1 MSFSHNGANNNN
13 RILPELLSPA
23 GSPAAMVAA
32 INAGADAVYFGM
44 PEFNARI
51 GADNFTRENLAEY
64 LDLCHLMGVK
74 AYITLN
80 TQIYDRE
87 TDAFLE
93 TARFSYEAGAD
104 AAIVGDLGAA
114 ALLREHLPELPIHA
128 STQLSGH
135 CHMSGAELSKLGFS
149 RMVCAREMS
158 LDDIKTFT
166 EKSPIEAEIF
176 IHGALCVCH
185 SGQCL
190 FSSLV
195 GGRSGNRGLCA
206 QPCRLPYKIGKR
218 YEGVHAPEGDAG
230 KSGYH
235 LSLKDSCLAAHIP
248 EIIESGAASLK
259 IEGRMKAAD
268 YVGRVTAVYRK
279 LLDEGRGATKAELDY
294 LAAVFSRG
302 GFTDGYFTKNISRDM
317 LGVRSDADKESS
329 KKLSGFD
336 AEYLTDRKAPI
347 YMYTE
352 IHKNNKMKL
361 TLSLADGRDV
371 SVTVEGDVPFEAQ
384 NRPTDAALAEKNLLK
399 LGSSR
404 FVCREIKT
412 DIDEGLM
419 VPVSALN
426 ALRRDGVSALE
437 AAILSPYK
445 NRKAGGRV
453 EPQPEKGSGGK
464 RERVAIFTELAQVPE
479 SAYGYFDKIY
489 LPATEFARH
498 SADELS
504 GIKGV
509 ALPEVIFDSE
519 KDEVR
524 DLLAIAKKAG
534 AKYALVGNLGHIDL
548 AKEAGFELHGSFRL
562 NVSNPHAAGAVASF
576 GFSDVILHPELTL
589 PKCRDVARVG
599 KIGSLAVTYG
609 KVPLMVLEKCVICE
623 SLGGKKGELC
633 PIMNST
639 KKVCRGS
646 LTDRTGAT
654 FPLIR
659 EFFHRNML
667 YNSVPVYMADKR
679 GELDR
684 AANLGEVF
692 IFSDE
697 TRDEAADVI
706 SAYEKGLPAKGRVR
720 RMGVKDN

>member
-1 MSFSHNGANNNN
+1 
-13 RILPELLSPA
+13 
-23 GSPAAMVAA
+23 MVAA

-51 GADNFTRENLAEY
+51 GADNFTRENLGEY

-87 TDAFLE
+87 TDAFLK
-93 TARFSYEAGAD
+93 TARFAYEAGAD

-135 CHMSGAELSKLGFS
+135 SYTSGAELSKLGFS

-158 LDDIKTFT
+158 LGDIKTFT

-218 YEGVHAPEGDAG
+218 YEGAHSPEDEGG

-248 EIIESGAASLK
+248 EIIGSGAASLK

-302 GFTDGYFTKNISRDM
+302 GFTDGYFKGNISRDM

-329 KKLSGFD
+329 KKLSTFE
-336 AEYLTDRKAPI
+336 AEYLTDRKIPI
-347 YMYTE
+347 CMYTK
-352 IHKNNKMKL
+352 IHRNNKMQL
-361 TLSLADGRDV
+361 TISLADGRDIT
-371 SVTVEGDVPFEAQ
+371 VTVEGEIPFEAQ

-412 DIDEGLM
+412 DIDDGLM

-426 ALRRDGVSALE
+426 ALRRDGVAALE
-437 AAILSPYK
+437 EAILAPYK
-445 NRKAGGRV
+445 ERKAEGRV
-453 EPQPEKGSGGK
+453 SPKSQNGSGEGREK
-464 RERVAIFTELAQVPE
+464 REKIALFTELSQIPE
-479 SAYGYFDKIY
+479 TAYGYFDKIY

-498 SADELS
+498 KAQELS
-504 GIKGV
+504 AVTGV
-509 ALPEVIFDSE
+509 VLPEVIFDSE
-519 KDEVR
+519 REEVKK
-524 DLLAIAKKAG
+524 LLSLAKKAG

-548 AKEAGFELHGSFRL
+548 AKEAGFEIHGSFRL
-562 NVSNPHAAGAVASF
+562 NVSNPYAAKAVAEY

-589 PKCRDVARVG
+589 PKCRDIARSG
-599 KIGSLAVTYG
+599 EIACLAVTYG

-633 PIMNST
+633 PIMKNMD
-639 KKVCRGS
+639 KVCRGS

-654 FPLIR
+654 FPLVR
-659 EFFHRNML
+659 EFSHRNLL

-684 AANLGEVF
+684 AAPLGEVF

-697 TRDEAADVI
+697 TREEVTEVI
-706 SAYEKGLPAKGRVR
+706 AAYEKGIPAKGRVR

>member
-1 MSFSHNGANNNN
+1 M
-13 RILPELLSPA
+13 
-23 GSPAAMVAA
+23 MAA

-51 GADNFTRENLAEY
+51 GADNFTRETLGEH
-64 LDLCHLMGVK
+64 LRLCHLMGVK

-93 TARFSYEAGAD
+93 TARFAYEAGAD

-114 ALLREHLPELPIHA
+114 ALLQKYLPELPIHA

-158 LDDIKTFT
+158 LDDIKTFVKT
-166 EKSPIEAEIF
+166 SPIEAEIF

-218 YEGVHAPEGDAG
+218 YEGVTSASANEG

-235 LSLKDSCLAAHIP
+235 LSLKDSCLALHIP
-248 EIIESGAASLK
+248 EIIKSGAASLK

-279 LLDEGRGATKAELDY
+279 LLDERRAATRAELDY
-294 LAAVFSRG
+294 LAEVFSRG
-302 GFTDGYFTKNISRDM
+302 GFTDGYFTRRVTREM

-329 KKLSGFD
+329 KKLSGST
-336 AEYLTDRKAPI
+336 AEYMTDRKAPI
-347 YMYTE
+347 DMYTE
-352 IHKNNKMKL
+352 IHKNKRMRL
-361 TLSLADGRDV
+361 TLTLADGRDT
-371 SVTVEGDVPFEAQ
+371 SVTVEGEIPLEAQ
-384 NRPTDAALAEKNLLK
+384 SRPTDAALAEKNLLK

-412 DIDEGLM
+412 EIDDGLM

-426 ALRRDGVSALE
+426 ALRRDGVAALE
-437 AAILSPYK
+437 EAILAPY
-445 NRKAGGRV
+445 NGRKAEARTSV
-453 EPQPEKGSGGK
+453 KTEKGSYGR
-464 RERVAIFTELAQVPE
+464 RERIALFTELFQVPNA
-479 SAYGYFDKIY
+479 AYEYFDKIY

-498 SADELS
+498 KKDELS
-504 GIKGV
+504 GISGII
-509 ALPEVIFDSE
+509 LPEVIFDSE
-519 KDEVR
+519 REEVR
-524 DLLAIAKKAG
+524 ALLALAKEAG
-534 AKYALVGNLGHIDL
+534 ARHALVGNLGHIAL
-548 AKEAGFELHGSFRL
+548 AKEEGFEIHGSFRL
-562 NVSNPHAAGAVASF
+562 NVSNPHAAESVKSF
-576 GFSDVILHPELTL
+576 GFEDVILHPELPL
-589 PKCRDVARVG
+589 PKCRDIARG
-599 KIGSLAVTYG
+599 GIINCLAVTYG

-623 SLGGKKGELC
+623 SLGGKKSELC
-633 PIMNST
+633 PLIGSVD
-639 KKVCRGS
+639 KVCRGS

-659 EFFHRNML
+659 EFSHRNVL

-684 AANLGEVF
+684 AAPLGEVF

-697 TRDEAADVI
+697 TRDEAAAVI
-706 SAYEKGLPAKGRVR
+706 TAYQKGLPAKGRVR